1 MWLARRYRSKSI
13 STSLVGAKSACPPSD
28 GIGRY
33 RAPSQNR
40 IASPNPVPAAI
51 SAMALLAEEGA
62 PAFKTSVSSGLRTGT
77 PCAAAS
83 TSFSRRTVG
92 SSKRFANSAPSTTHG
107 KFVVLDRFSTT
118 GPATPKQAASIRD
131 GSSVEGETDGS
142 DELLSGGTV
151 AKSGTGGLRN
161 LTRTSSSDPKSALAK
176 VCSRAGSTR
185 SVFQSNSA

>member
-33 RAPSQNR
+33 RDPPQNR
-40 IASPNPVPAAI
+40 IPSPNPIPAAI
-51 SAMALLAEEGA
+51 SAIALLAEEGA

-118 GPATPKQAASIRD
+118 GPATPKQAASIRV

-142 DELLSGGTV
+142 DELLAPRPADDPRPGGV
-151 AKSGTGGLRN
+151 RKPA
-161 LTRTSSSDPKSALAK
+161 RTSSSYSKSA
-176 VCSRAGSTR
+176 R
-185 SVFQSNSA
+185 

>member
-40 IASPNPVPAAI
+40 IASPSPVPAAI
-51 SAMALLAEEGA
+51 SAMALLAVEGA
-62 PAFKTSVSSGLRTGT
+62 PAFKTSVSSGLRTRT
-77 PCAAAS
+77 PCALTS

-92 SSKRFANSAPSTTHG
+92 SWKRLANSAPSTTHG
-107 KFVVLDRFSTT
+107 KFVVLERFSMT
-118 GPATPKQAASIRD
+118 GPATPKQAASIRA
-131 GSSVEGETDGS
+131 GSSGERESDGS

-151 AKSGTGGLRN
+151 VNSCTGGVGKYITGGLR
-161 LTRTSSSDPKSALAK
+161 DPQAAPPQGGCSA
-176 VCSRAGSTR
+176 RAATPT
-185 SVFQSNSA
+185 F